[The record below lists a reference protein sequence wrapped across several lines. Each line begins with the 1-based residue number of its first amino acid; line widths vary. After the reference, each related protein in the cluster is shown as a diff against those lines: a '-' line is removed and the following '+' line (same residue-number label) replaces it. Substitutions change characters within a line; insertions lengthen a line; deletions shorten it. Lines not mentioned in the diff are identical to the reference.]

1 MLACSGAVAVPL
13 PTNIMAEDVC
23 EIIKDAEC
31 AALVISVQEVPAV
44 AGVLAACTSIRT
56 IIVMGR

>member
-1 MLACSGAVAVPL
+1 MSVPL
-13 PTNIMAEDVC
+13 PTNIVAEDVR
-23 EIIKDAEC
+23 EIIRDAEC
-31 AALVISVQEVPAV
+31 AALVISLQEVPAL